1 MSPVQAHRRSY
12 AATATALCAL
22 LLTGCAAPAGKGEPG
37 EQDEHGTWTDFGPFE
52 RFEEDSAESARPGQ
66 IQLRLPEGDIVELD
80 ADELLGSGAELPAR
94 DDYAVLSEQYSYTLD
109 GEEPIV
115 VGLVQTRREMHYR
128 GYSDY
133 EYVTF
138 VLGVSADPSPRE
150 LTRTRILRGG
160 KHTASFA
167 GRSDLGVVAVL
178 LDGELN
184 TDSAPDSRVVGV
196 DAVRGTEVWV
206 KEHGYP
212 VYGDGVASFYLAPS
226 PKSCATEVQRYEVAT
241 GIIEKNESYPNTDAE
256 QGGTCRTAEED
267 ASAS

>member
-1 MSPVQAHRRSY
+1 MSPVGGRRRLR
-12 AATATALCAL
+12 AAGVAALWAMLLAGCTAS
-22 LLTGCAAPAGKGEPG
+22 AG
-37 EQDEHGTWTDFGPFE
+37 QDRQGTWSEFGPFE
-52 RFEEDSAESARPGQ
+52 RFEAKAAESGQPGP
-66 IQLRLPEGDIVELD
+66 IQMRLPGGVIVDLD
-80 ADELLGSGAELPAR
+80 AEELLGTGPGLPAR
-94 DDYAVLSEQYSYTLD
+94 DDYTVLSQQYSHTLD
-109 GEEPIV
+109 GEEPVI

-160 KHTASFA
+160 KHSASFA

-184 TDSAPDSRVVGV
+184 TDSTPDSRVVGV

-212 VYGDGVASFYLAPS
+212 VYGDGTARFYLAPS
-226 PKSCATEVQRYEVAT
+226 PKSCATEVQRYTVAT
-241 GIIEKNESYPNTDAE
+241 GIAEKIENYPNTDAE
-256 QGGTCRTAEED
+256 QGGTCRTAQEEE
-267 ASAS
+267 STS